1 MLEAAFQSV
10 NEDQNRR
17 AKCCFQRF
25 FSTTFLVATRQ
36 LLKLPQTNDPY
47 KVVCTRLELDCLTLE
62 SVMWH
67 DFMFVVVDPGGAFL
81 NRRLQGTT
89 SRYSK
94 PLDTKLLMQ
103 IVSAGYELV

>member
-1 MLEAAFQSV
+1 MLFSAV
-10 NEDQNRR
+10 
-17 AKCCFQRF
+17 

-36 LLKLPQTNDPY
+36 LLKLPQTDDPY

-67 DFMFVVVDPGGAFL
+67 DFMLVVVDPGCAFL
-81 NRRLQGTT
+81 NQRLQGMT

-94 PLDTKLLMQ
+94 PLETKLLM
-103 IVSAGYELV
+103 